1 MSIDIRFA
9 VTALADGEIADPK
22 EAELLRRRISSDTE
36 LAVEYEVQRT
46 VKKIV
51 KTRCGFHPCPEE
63 LKSRILNEI
72 KRTGGRKETTIL
84 YPRFTVSIAAAA
96 VILIGMFILNSL
108 THVPNLIA
116 EQNGSDNMIVQA
128 ITNFSSIKAGK
139 LTPQIVTADAS
150 KIQAFFDERG
160 VQYATAIPS
169 VRGCSL
175 LGGVVSEDKG
185 EKLAHHVYADPEGKL
200 IYVFQADE
208 AHFLLKKTLAL
219 SDDLWEKLESD
230 RAYFAERDNYSLAV
244 FRNGRNIS
252 TIVSDQN
259 LATLKEE
266 LSSYLTNGV
275 N

>member
-9 VTALADGEIADPK
+9 VTALADGEICDPK
-22 EAELLRRRISSDTE
+22 EEEILRKKLSADKE
-36 LAVEYEVQRT
+36 LAIEYEVQRT
-46 VKKIV
+46 IKKVI
-51 KTRCGFHPCPEE
+51 KTRCTFHRCPEE
-63 LKSRILNEI
+63 LKSKILNEI
-72 KRTGGRKETTIL
+72 KRTGGRKQTTIL
-84 YPRFTVSIAAAA
+84 YPRLAVSIAAAA

-116 EQNGSDNMIVQA
+116 EQYGSDNMIVQA
-128 ITNFSSIKAGK
+128 VTNFSSIKAGK

-150 KIQAFFDERG
+150 KIQAFFNERG

-200 IYVFQADE
+200 IYVFQADQ

-219 SDDLWEKLESD
+219 SEDLWEKLESD

>member
-9 VTALADGEIADPK
+9 ITALADGEISDPK
-22 EAELLRRRISSDTE
+22 EADKLRSKISSDAE

-51 KTRCGFHPCPEE
+51 RNKCAFHACPEH
-63 LKSRILNEI
+63 LKNQILQEI
-72 KRTGGRKETTIL
+72 RKKGGKSETTIFF
-84 YPRFTVSIAAAA
+84 PRFTVGIAAAA
-96 VILIGMFILNSL
+96 VILLGMFILNGIVSS
-108 THVPNLIA
+108 PNLIA
-116 EQNGSDNMIVQA
+116 EQSGSDNMIVQA
-128 ITNFSSIKAGK
+128 VSNFSSIKAGK

-150 KIQAFFDERG
+150 KIQAFFNERG
-160 VQYATAIPS
+160 VQYATAIPT

-175 LGGVVSEDKG
+175 LGGVVSDDKG

-219 SDDLWEKLESD
+219 SDDLWEKLESEK
-230 RAYFAERDNYSLAV
+230 AYFAERDNFSLAV
-244 FRNGRNIS
+244 FRNGKNIS

-266 LSSYLTNGV
+266 LSSYFTNGV

>member
-9 VTALADGEIADPK
+9 LTALADGEIADPK